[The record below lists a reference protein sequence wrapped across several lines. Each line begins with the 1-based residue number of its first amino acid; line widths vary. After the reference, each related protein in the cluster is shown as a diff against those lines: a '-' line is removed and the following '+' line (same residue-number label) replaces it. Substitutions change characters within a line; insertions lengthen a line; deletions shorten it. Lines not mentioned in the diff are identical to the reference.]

1 MFVSGSG
8 RHAAP
13 AGAFQGWSCNLQGV
27 NGAVRKFLPSFS
39 DWTSNIKG
47 DIFGGITASVVA
59 LPLALAFGVLSGAGA
74 VAGLYGAIFTGIIAS
89 IFGGCRAQV
98 TGPTGGMTVVLVLVY
113 KQIGLEGLFLAMFL
127 AGLIEMGLS
136 FLRVGKHIHFIPHPV
151 ITGFSN
157 GIAILIFLQQ
167 LDALRGS
174 DGLPNWPAVA
184 VAASVVGIMFI
195 WPRITGAVPGSL
207 VALLVTTAAAT
218 LFLKGSV
225 PLIGEIPSGMPQL
238 NLGFLT
244 ELGSLHQVLW
254 PAVMIALLGVIE
266 SLLSSMVVDEMAG
279 QRHDPDKEMFGQG
292 LGTLVASLF
301 GGIAGTG
308 AIVRSAVN
316 VRAGGRTPLS
326 GVIHGLILLLVTL
339 ALGKYAAMIPMAT
352 LAGILMMTAYGMV
365 DRESIKDLR
374 RAPLSD
380 SIVMIATAAT
390 TVLADLVTAV
400 AVGVALSMILFTL
413 KMAQTPVQVRRADGV
428 HLVAPNG
435 PLFFGVAKRF
445 LNEVE
450 AAGAAGVM
458 IWDLSQVT
466 SVDATGA
473 VMLRKAH
480 RAAREKGIEIRLVGL
495 QHDVQQV
502 LERSGV
508 LAEIGRDK
516 LRASLQEAIPVGAM

>member
-1 MFVSGSG
+1 M
-8 RHAAP
+8 
-13 AGAFQGWSCNLQGV
+13 L
-27 NGAVRKFLPSFS
+27 KFLPSFS

-89 IFGGCRAQV
+89 IFGGCRAQI

-113 KQIGLEGLFLAMFL
+113 KEVGVEGMFLAMFL
-127 AGLIEMGLS
+127 AGLIEMGLA
-136 FLRVGKHIHFIPHPV
+136 FLKVGKHVHFIPHPV

-167 LDALRGS
+167 LAALRGPE
-174 DGLPNWPAVA
+174 GLPNWPAIA
-184 VAASVVGIMFI
+184 VAAGVIGIMFI
-195 WPRITGAVPGSL
+195 WPRITSVVPGSL
-207 VALLVTTAAAT
+207 VALIVTTIVAT
-218 LFLKGSV
+218 LFLQGSV
-225 PLIGEIPSGMPQL
+225 PLIGEIPSGLPRL
-238 NLGFLT
+238 NLGFFT
-244 ELGSLHQVLW
+244 ELSSIHKVLW
-254 PAVMIALLGVIE
+254 PAVMIALLGILE

-326 GVIHGLILLLVTL
+326 GVVHGIILLLVTIS
-339 ALGKYAAMIPMAT
+339 LGQYAATIPMAT

-374 RAPLSD
+374 RAPIAD
-380 SIVMIATAAT
+380 SIVMIGTAAT
-390 TVLADLVTAV
+390 TVMADLVTAV
-400 AVGVALSMILFTL
+400 AVGVALSMFLFTV
-413 KMAQTPVQVRRADGV
+413 KMAQAPVQVRRGDGV

-450 AAGAAGVM
+450 GAGSDDLMV
-458 IWDLSQVT
+458 WDLSQVT
-466 SVDATGA
+466 SIDATGA
-473 VMLRKAH
+473 VMLRKAYK
-480 RAAREKGIEIRLVGL
+480 AAQDQGIDVRVVGL
-495 QHDVQQV
+495 QQEVQQV

-508 LAEIGRDK
+508 LAEIGRER
-516 LRASLQEAIPVGAM
+516 LVSSLQEAVPASAV